1 MNLKNEMLKVVD
13 TEATDILNIE
23 SESEKEAK
31 KLGFCNDDQKADDIL
46 YWLGSIK
53 REEDELTDYMER
65 EIDRIK
71 RFTES
76 KLKSL
81 HRKRSFFEATLESYF
96 STCKGKSLK
105 LSNGSFGH
113 RKQQDKVIVEDEPK
127 FLKWVQGSNLN
138 HLTKV
143 TYKPVLKEIKEYVKS
158 SAELPDGLHFIE
170 GKPKFYAKANETV

>member
-1 MNLKNEMLKVVD
+1 MFEIIVLISSNISFETRIVPI
-13 TEATDILNIE
+13 TDCSASILFGN
-23 SESEKEAK
+23 
-31 KLGFCNDDQKADDIL
+31 
-46 YWLGSIK
+46 
-53 REEDELTDYMER
+53 
-65 EIDRIK
+65 
-71 RFTES
+71 
-76 KLKSL
+76 
-81 HRKRSFFEATLESYF
+81 
-96 STCKGKSLK
+96 SLK

-158 SAELPDGLHFIE
+158 SAELPDGLPFIE

>member
-1 MNLKNEMLKVVD
+1 MNLKKEMLQIVD
-13 TEATDILNIE
+13 TEATDILDIQDE
-23 SESEKEAK
+23 SEQEAK
-31 KLGFCNDDQKADDIL
+31 KLGFCNDNQKADDIL

-53 REEDELTDYMER
+53 SEENELNDYMDQ
-65 EIDRIK
+65 EIERIK

-96 STCKGKSLK
+96 STCKGSTLR
-105 LSNGSFGH
+105 LSNGRFGR

-127 FLKWVQGSNLN
+127 FLKWVQESNLN
-138 HLTKV
+138 YLTKV
-143 TYKPVLKEIKEYVKS
+143 SYKPILKEVKDYVKE

-170 GKPKFYAKANETV
+170 GKPKFYVRPEEL